1 MSFEAATIM
10 GHALL
15 QTGVNVRQDGR
26 DMIVV
31 FPSVNKLAF
40 TMATVLILILVLVSE
55 DGLAMIAQL
64 LSVHKIATMDTV

>member
-1 MSFEAATIM
+1 M

>member
-1 MSFEAATIM
+1 MERV
-10 GHALL
+10 LL
-15 QTGVNVRQDGR
+15 QTHANMRLGGL